1 MNFNKDNE
9 QKLVKR
15 QNKKCYDK
23 ILLMFLSFPTRG
35 SPLLLEPLIL
45 IAIVT
50 QASGSFLDLCHGQT
64 SNWLMSKESNKF
76 IIFLVSN
83 SIDL

>member
-50 QASGSFLDLCHGQT
+50 QASGSFLDLLSRTNFQ
-64 SNWLMSKESNKF
+64 
-76 IIFLVSN
+76 LVDEQR
-83 SIDL
+83 IQ